1 MAPILGNPAMPNL
14 LAGSVPRN
22 VLRSTS
28 GSAAPA
34 PEIGWENLYTRQV
47 DIFKQEREV
56 WEQERTL
63 LRKEIERLKAQL
75 ASDYSKLGANGQ
87 LEDGEASDHAH
98 RGHEFPHAAVEPS
111 VGSHTPSSS
120 PPGGRRSPM
129 SRLPSISED
138 QDSAPVLK
146 SLNGENHFPSIASAI
161 EQGVDQVLKHERPL
175 SPNPTPKHLSPAP
188 ASYVKH
194 AGHTPA
200 KLGALSPSESLHSP
214 LHNRHTRDNTDTN
227 GRSAE
232 QLGYDIDDDPPLK
245 GPLALPSTPEHPKA
259 PAMLG
264 ELQNKLQEIEHD
276 PDAHKPAVLQGR
288 PAPLD
293 ESETKQ
299 LASPSENKEN
309 EPVLND
315 DSHMAIKLR
324 KKQSFNFGAPLGK
337 LRP

>member
-1 MAPILGNPAMPNL
+1 
-14 LAGSVPRN
+14 
-22 VLRSTS
+22 
-28 GSAAPA
+28 
-34 PEIGWENLYTRQV
+34 
-47 DIFKQEREV
+47 
-56 WEQERTL
+56 
-63 LRKEIERLKAQL
+63 
-75 ASDYSKLGANGQ
+75 
-87 LEDGEASDHAH
+87 
-98 RGHEFPHAAVEPS
+98 
-111 VGSHTPSSS
+111 
-120 PPGGRRSPM
+120 M

-161 EQGVDQVLKHERPL
+161 EQGVDQVFKHERPL
-175 SPNPTPKHLSPAP
+175 SPNPTPKHLSPAPKHLSPAP

-227 GRSAE
+227 ARSAE

-276 PDAHKPAVLQGR
+276 PDAHKPAVMQGR

-293 ESETKQ
+293 ESGTKQ